1 MAAHAATRARA
12 RLEAT
17 AEPNVIPFIDVLLVL
32 LIVFMVTAPKPT
44 TDIRLDLTPRTEG
57 PASLIPPTVVQ
68 LREAPG
74 GGYRVFVGDE
84 ETTLDQVS
92 ERTMAH
98 LLAANPQITVVD
110 AQADARVF
118 VRSDLDVAYANVV
131 AVVDDLQQ
139 ARFQKVAVI
148 AQNADSDG

>member
-1 MAAHAATRARA
+1 MAANAAARARA
-12 RLEAT
+12 RLELS

-44 TDIRLDLTPRTEG
+44 TDIRLDLVPHVPGR
-57 PASLIPPTVVQ
+57 ASLIDPTIVQ

-84 ETTLDQVS
+84 ETTLDQLS
-92 ERTMAH
+92 ERAMAH
-98 LLAANPQITVVD
+98 VLAVDPAITVVD

-118 VRSDLDVAYANVV
+118 VQSELDVAYANVV

-139 ARFQKVAVI
+139 AHFQKVSVI
-148 AQNADSDG
+148 AQNADSEG